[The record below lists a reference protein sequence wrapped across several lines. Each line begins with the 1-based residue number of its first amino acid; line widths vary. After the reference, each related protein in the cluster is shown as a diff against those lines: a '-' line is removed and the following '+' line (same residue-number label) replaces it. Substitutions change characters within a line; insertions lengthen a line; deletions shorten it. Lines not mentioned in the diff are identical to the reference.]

1 MSIGKTAYGIEVR
14 LGERD
19 MIVLDGE
26 RIYTDDIFAFRFAL
40 DGGSH
45 EVKFSVA
52 RKASA
57 E

>member
-1 MSIGKTAYGIEVR
+1 MNIGKTTYRVEVR
-14 LGERD
+14 RGERD

-26 RIYTDDIFAFRFAL
+26 RIYTDDIFAFRFAF

-45 EVKFSVA
+45 EVKFTA
-52 RKASA
+52 GREASA